1 MRWCMIEG
9 DIISVNVLVGVKNQS
24 QGSKSQTVSVSV
36 FITFWKSAEKSFS
49 SIFPFAK
56 NLSVF
61 RKTKSKINIKA
72 DSVYMCHC

>member
-1 MRWCMIEG
+1 MIEV

-24 QGSKSQTVSVSV
+24 QRSKSQTVSVTV
-36 FITFWKSAEKSFS
+36 FITFWKSAEKSFPS
-49 SIFPFAK
+49 IFPSIFPFAK